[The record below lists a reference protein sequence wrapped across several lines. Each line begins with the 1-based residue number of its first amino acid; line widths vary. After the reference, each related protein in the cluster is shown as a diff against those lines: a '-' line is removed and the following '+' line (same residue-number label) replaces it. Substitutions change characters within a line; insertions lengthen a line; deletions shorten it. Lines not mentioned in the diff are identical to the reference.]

1 MDKQIL
7 VIKLDEL
14 LKKYNTGKII
24 EQKVDCAEKI
34 IELLKGYLEKFP
46 HDTEVLFKLSL
57 AFFLLEDIIGSI
69 ECMEKVLKYD
79 PANEMAFVLW
89 IWFYFYGYCD
99 FSEDMVKKIE
109 SFSSKD
115 SKLMAML
122 EFIKSRYYFG
132 RDEEK
137 RKKSLKKSIE
147 YCDEFVWN
155 NQKLA
160 QLYIDEKQYDKAYPL
175 IIRALN
181 NIKNVHVATEST
193 YYNFLDLDT
202 HINEYLT
209 GIWLNTIQYIHI
221 VSMLENFYMPKDF
234 SRDTV
239 N

>member
-1 MDKQIL
+1 MNRENLLMKLTELIELFNSGAFSTVGIETSEKIKRVLESYLESNPRDTEIW
-7 VIKLDEL
+7 IKL
-14 LKKYNTGKII
+14 
-24 EQKVDCAEKI
+24 A
-34 IELLKGYLEKFP
+34 
-46 HDTEVLFKLSL
+46 L
-57 AFFLLEDIIGSI
+57 AFFFEEDIIGSI
-69 ECMEKVLKYD
+69 ESMEKVLAYD

-160 QLYIDEKQYDKAYPL
+160 QLYIDQKQYDKAYPL

-193 YYNFLDLDT
+193 YYNFLDLDV

-209 GIWLNTIQYIHI
+209 GIWLNTIQYTHI
-221 VSMLENFYMPKDF
+221 VAMLENFYIPKDF
-234 SRDTV
+234 SRDTI